1 MSTDI
6 LARILEVKREEVIL
20 GKAKQSRSELEA
32 RIADLPPPREFAAAL
47 KARAVASQD
56 AVIAEIKRASPSA
69 GIIRADFDPATLARS
84 YEAGGAACLSV
95 LTDRQ
100 FFKGDDAFV
109 ARAREACSLPVL
121 RKEFI
126 IDDWQV
132 YQTRALGGDALL
144 LIAAA
149 LTVEQMTDFA
159 ELGESLGLSILIE
172 VHDNDELERA
182 LRVPGDLLG
191 INNRD
196 LHRFVT
202 DLETTLTLAPRVPD
216 DRLVVSESGI
226 HGPADI
232 HRLQSGG
239 IGAFLI
245 GESFMRE
252 ADPGAALARMISA
265 P

>member
-1 MSTDI
+1 MSADI
-6 LARILEVKREEVIL
+6 LARILEVKAEEV
-20 GKAKQSRSELEA
+20 AEA
-32 RIADLPPPREFAAAL
+32 RRTVDLAAI
-47 KARAVASQD
+47 KDQARAASPVRDFAGALFQRAQASKD

-69 GIIRADFDPATLARS
+69 GLIRQDFDPAWLARS
-84 YEAGGAACLSV
+84 YEAGGASCLSV

-109 ARAREACSLPVL
+109 EQARSACSLPLL

-126 IDDWQV
+126 IDAWQV
-132 YQTRALGGDALL
+132 YQTRAMGADALL

-149 LTVEQMTDFA
+149 LNVDQLAELS
-159 ELGESLGLSILIE
+159 ELGESLGLSVLVE
-172 VHDNDELERA
+172 VHNEEELEQA
-182 LRVPGDLLG
+182 LSVPGRLLG

-202 DLETTLTLAPRVPD
+202 DLDTTLRLAPTVPD

-226 HGPADI
+226 HTPADI
-232 HRLQSGG
+232 QRLQAGD

-245 GESFMRE
+245 GESFMRQP
-252 ADPGAALARMISA
+252 DPGRALIA
-265 P
+265 